1 MSFLKPKDVIDEG
14 DTVILYISVNS
25 MHVIEA
31 TPTIVNKK
39 GETIEHIFQT
49 SFGALK
55 VRNIIGVKYGSRVE
69 LSKGYAYVLQPNPEL
84 WTQTLPHR
92 TQIIYT
98 PDISM
103 ILHQLEIRP
112 GSIVIESGTG
122 SGSLSHYF
130 LRAVKPHGHLHTFD
144 FHEARANQA
153 REEFQHHGLGD
164 FVTVYHRDVCENGF
178 GEELNGKAD
187 AVFLDLP
194 APQLAVPHAYKALK
208 ESGGRFCSFSPCI
221 EQSQRCCVAL
231 QELGFTEIQS
241 FEILQQEDIVKT
253 KTFPVINLDFVKT
266 KKTNPT
272 EEDTNQK
279 DVTAAAKQP
288 KETIKVLTSAAP
300 PTQPGHTGFLTFA
313 TLQPAFAR

>member
-69 LSKGYAYVLQPNPEL
+69 LSKGYAYVLLPNPEL

-103 ILHQLEIRP
+103 ILHQLEVKP
-112 GSIVIESGTG
+112 GSIVVESGTG

-178 GEELNGKAD
+178 GEDLNTKAD

-208 ESGGRFCSFSPCI
+208 ESGMFFSIFNTTKFLVIGGLTKRLQRDYGTMFSSICI
-221 EQSQRCCVAL
+221 HFEYSLQRNNR
-231 QELGFTEIQS
+231 
-241 FEILQQEDIVKT
+241 QQKKIKRRKSEKNCLCNEHQ
-253 KTFPVINLDFVKT
+253 FPFDFM
-266 KKTNPT
+266 
-272 EEDTNQK
+272 
-279 DVTAAAKQP
+279 VTA
-288 KETIKVLTSAAP
+288 TI
-300 PTQPGHTGFLTFA
+300 
-313 TLQPAFAR
+313 

>member
-69 LSKGYAYVLQPNPEL
+69 LSKGYAYVLLPNPEL

-103 ILHQLEIRP
+103 ILHQLEVRP

-153 REEFQHHGLGD
+153 RDEFKHHGLGD

-208 ESGGRFCSFSPCI
+208 DSGGRFCSFSPCI
-221 EQSQRCCVAL
+221 EQSQRCCAAL

-241 FEILQQEDIVKT
+241 YEILQQEDVVKT
-253 KTFPVINLDFVKT
+253 KTFPVMNLEFLKT
-266 KKTNPT
+266 EK
-272 EEDTNQK
+272 DTSSS
-279 DVTAAAKQP
+279 TKQP
-288 KETIKVLTSAAP
+288 KETMKILTSSAP

-313 TLQPAFAR
+313 TLQPAFLR